1 MEGICCLKGCGASIE
16 DIKEYCR
23 LCLLLQSEKNLK
35 ARYAIILKQRDKAY
49 ERLKKAEETVKY
61 MESKVRY
68 YEAVFSGL
76 QGKYPL
82 LPQLKTKQNYT
93 RKCAAEH

>member
-61 MESKVRY
+61 MESKVRH

-76 QGKYPL
+76 
-82 LPQLKTKQNYT
+82 LPADTNPNKW
-93 RKCAAEH
+93 AENKRPENHS

>member
-76 QGKYPL
+76 
-82 LPQLKTKQNYT
+82 LPADTNPNKW
-93 RKCAAEH
+93 AENKRPENHS

>member
-68 YEAVFSGL
+68 FEAVFSGL
-76 QGKYPL
+76 
-82 LPQLKTKQNYT
+82 LPADTNPNKW
-93 RKCAAEH
+93 AENKRPENHS